1 MADLEQPG
9 EPQPVEEAPLYG
21 DRSRA
26 LGLLRT
32 AASFLAVGVIL
43 ILADSSPLRLL
54 LGLPFILVGE
64 WFHSWG
70 HGHLI
75 KTKELIT
82 SGPYAHT
89 QNPLYLGRILM
100 VTGFFIAIELPYHLE
115 WVLLALAWAVFLG
128 YYMPRKTRVE
138 GRRLR
143 SFHGAAWEEYN
154 RGVPVLFPSLRPYP
168 KSAGKPFSASVMLG
182 RNREYGMYLGLG
194 ITLAILVYKAFD

>member
-1 MADLEQPG
+1 MPDLEQVTESKLG
-9 EPQPVEEAPLYG
+9 EGAPLYG

-26 LGLLRT
+26 LGIVRT
-32 AASFLAVGVIL
+32 LISFLAVGVIL
-43 ILADSSPLRLL
+43 AVADSSPRRLL
-54 LGLPFILVGE
+54 LGLPFILLGE

-82 SGPYAHT
+82 SGPYAYT

-100 VTGFFIAIELPYHLE
+100 VTGFFIALELPYHLE

-143 SFHGAAWEEYN
+143 SFHGAAWEDYN
-154 RGVPVLFPSLRPYP
+154 RSVPVLFPSSRPYS
-168 KSAGKPFSASVMLG
+168 KSVGKPFSTRVLLG
-182 RNREYGMYLGLG
+182 RNREYGMYLGLA
-194 ITLAILVYKAFD
+194 ITLAILAYKAFD

>member
-1 MADLEQPG
+1 MPD
-9 EPQPVEEAPLYG
+9 VEKATESEAAGGAPLYG

-32 AASFLAVGVIL
+32 VVSFLAVGVIL
-43 ILADSSPLRLL
+43 FLADSSPRRLL

-82 SGPYAHT
+82 SGPYAYT

-115 WVLLALAWAVFLG
+115 WVLLAVAWAAFLG

-143 SFHGAAWEEYN
+143 SFHGAAWEDYN
-154 RGVPVLFPSLRPYP
+154 RSVPVLFPSLRPYP
-168 KSAGKPFSASVMLG
+168 KSVGNPFSARVLLG
-182 RNREYGMYLGLG
+182 RNREYGMYLGLA
-194 ITLAILVYKAFD
+194 IMLAILAYKAFD

>member
-1 MADLEQPG
+1 MPDLEPGG
-9 EPQPVEEAPLYG
+9 EPQPAETAPLYG

-32 AASFLAVGVIL
+32 VVSFLAVGVIL
-43 ILADSSPLRLL
+43 FLADSSPRRLL

-75 KTKELIT
+75 KTKEFIT
-82 SGPYAHT
+82 SGPYAYT

-143 SFHGAAWEEYN
+143 SFHGAPWEEYN
-154 RGVPVLFPSLRPYP
+154 RSVPVLFPSLRPY
-168 KSAGKPFSASVMLG
+168 SESVGKPFSARVMLG
-182 RNREYGMYLGLG
+182 RNREYGMYLGLA
-194 ITLAILVYKAFD
+194 ITLAILAYKAFD

>member
-1 MADLEQPG
+1 MTDLEQAT
-9 EPQPVEEAPLYG
+9 ESKPVEGAPLYG

-26 LGLLRT
+26 LGIVRT
-32 AASFLAVGVIL
+32 LISFLAVGVIL
-43 ILADSSPLRLL
+43 AVADSRPLRFL

-82 SGPYAHT
+82 SGPYAYT

-100 VTGFFIAIELPYHLE
+100 VTGFFIAVELPYHLE

-143 SFHGAAWEEYN
+143 SFHGAAWEDYN
-154 RGVPVLFPSLRPYP
+154 RSVPVLFPSLEPYP
-168 KSAGKPFSASVMLG
+168 KSVRKPFSTRVLLG
-182 RNREYGMYLGLG
+182 RNREYGMYLGLA
-194 ITLAILVYKAFD
+194 IMLAILAYKAFD

>member
-1 MADLEQPG
+1 MSDLEQAT
-9 EPQPVEEAPLYG
+9 EPKPAEEAPLYG

-26 LGLLRT
+26 LGILRT
-32 AASFLAVGVIL
+32 LASFLAVGVIL
-43 ILADSSPLRLL
+43 AVADSSPLRLL

-115 WVLLALAWAVFLG
+115 WVLLALAWAAFLG

-143 SFHGAAWEEYN
+143 SFHGAAWEDYN
-154 RGVPVLFPSLRPYP
+154 RSVPVLFPSLQPYS
-168 KSAGKPFSASVMLG
+168 KSVGKPFSARVMLG
-182 RNREYGMYLGLG
+182 RNREYGMYLGLA
-194 ITLAILVYKAFD
+194 ITLAILAYKAFD

>member
-1 MADLEQPG
+1 MPDVEKATG
-9 EPQPVEEAPLYG
+9 SEPAEGAPLYG

-26 LGLLRT
+26 LGILRT
-32 AASFLAVGVIL
+32 LISFLAVGIL
-43 ILADSSPLRLL
+43 LALADSSPVRLL

-82 SGPYAHT
+82 SGPYAYT

-115 WVLLALAWAVFLG
+115 WVLLVLAWALFLG

-154 RGVPVLFPSLRPYP
+154 ESVPVLFPSLRPYP
-168 KSAGKPFSASVMLG
+168 KSVGKPFSARVMLG
-182 RNREYGMYLGLG
+182 RNREYGMYLGLAT
-194 ITLAILVYKAFD
+194 TLAILVYKAFD

>member
-1 MADLEQPG
+1 MSDLEQSTESKPTEG
-9 EPQPVEEAPLYG
+9 VPLYG

-32 AASFLAVGVIL
+32 SVSFLAVGVIL
-43 ILADSSPLRLL
+43 FLADSSPRRLL

-82 SGPYAHT
+82 SGPYAYT

-115 WVLLALAWAVFLG
+115 RVLLALAWAAFLG

-143 SFHGAAWEEYN
+143 SFHGAPWEEYN
-154 RGVPVLFPSLRPYP
+154 RSVPVLFPSLRPY
-168 KSAGKPFSASVMLG
+168 SNSVGKPFSARVMLG
-182 RNREYGMYLGLG
+182 RNREYGMYLGLA
-194 ITLAILVYKAFD
+194 ITLAILAYKAFD

>member
-1 MADLEQPG
+1 MSDLEPAT
-9 EPQPVEEAPLYG
+9 EPQPTDTTPLYG

-32 AASFLAVGVIL
+32 AVSYLAVGVTL
-43 ILADSSPLRLL
+43 FLADSSPRRLL

-82 SGPYAHT
+82 SGPYAYT
-89 QNPLYLGRILM
+89 QNPLYLGRIFM

-115 WVLLALAWAVFLG
+115 WVLLALAWAAFLG

-138 GRRLR
+138 GRLLR
-143 SFHGAAWEEYN
+143 SFHGASWEEYN
-154 RGVPVLFPSLRPYP
+154 RSVPVLFPSLRPYAN
-168 KSAGKPFSASVMLG
+168 SVGKPFSARVMLG
-182 RNREYGMYLGLG
+182 RNREYGMYLGLA
-194 ITLAILVYKAFD
+194 ITLAILAYKAFD

>member
-1 MADLEQPG
+1 MTDHEPSG
-9 EPQPVEEAPLYG
+9 EPQPVEQAPLYG

-32 AASFLAVGVIL
+32 VASFLAVGVIL
-43 ILADSSPLRLL
+43 VLADSSPLRLL

-82 SGPYAHT
+82 SGPYAYT

-115 WVLLALAWAVFLG
+115 WVLLALAWAVFVG

-154 RGVPVLFPSLRPYP
+154 GGVPVLFPSLRPYP
-168 KSAGKPFSASVMLG
+168 KSVRKPFSASVMLG

-194 ITLAILVYKAFD
+194 ITLAILAYKAFD

>member
-1 MADLEQPG
+1 MTDLEQAG
-9 EPQPVEEAPLYG
+9 EPKPVEDAPLYG
-21 DRSRA
+21 DRSRV
-26 LGLLRT
+26 LGIVRT
-32 AASFLAVGVIL
+32 LVSFLAIGVIL
-43 ILADSSPLRLL
+43 ALADSSPRRLL

-82 SGPYAHT
+82 SGPYAYT

-115 WVLLALAWAVFLG
+115 WVLLAVAWAAFLG

-143 SFHGAAWEEYN
+143 SFHGAAWEDYN
-154 RGVPVLFPSLRPYP
+154 RSVPVLFPSLQPYP
-168 KSAGKPFSASVMLG
+168 KSVEKPFSASVMLG
-182 RNREYGMYLGLG
+182 RNREYGMYLGLA
-194 ITLAILVYKAFD
+194 IMLAILAYKAFD

>member
-1 MADLEQPG
+1 
-9 EPQPVEEAPLYG
+9 VEEAPLYG

-26 LGLLRT
+26 LGIVRT
-32 AASFLAVGVIL
+32 LVSFLAVGVIL
-43 ILADSSPLRLL
+43 ALADSSPHRLL

-82 SGPYAHT
+82 SGPYAYT

-143 SFHGAAWEEYN
+143 SFHGAAWEDYN
-154 RGVPVLFPSLRPYP
+154 RSVPVLFPSLQPYP
-168 KSAGKPFSASVMLG
+168 KSVEKPFSASVMLG
-182 RNREYGMYLGLG
+182 RNREHGMYLGLA
-194 ITLAILVYKAFD
+194 IMLAILAYKAFD